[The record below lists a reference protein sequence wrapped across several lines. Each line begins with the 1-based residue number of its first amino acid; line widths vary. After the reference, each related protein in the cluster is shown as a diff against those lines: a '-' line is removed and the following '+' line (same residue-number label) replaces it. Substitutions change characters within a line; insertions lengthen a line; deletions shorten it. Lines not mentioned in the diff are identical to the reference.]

1 MGNIVV
7 GSALLARANL
17 QNYALM
23 QAAVPAA
30 CYDEDEARIKQTQ
43 PYNHLTFTMW
53 DELTPED
60 DLDPAVPAV
69 AYRGRLKDVPGNL
82 INFCLPQDYAT
93 SFAWEVNND
102 QTKPPNATLAANF
115 QYYRNNLNGT
125 KLYKYY
131 MVVNLEVLDH
141 YLTDP
146 YEAMPYGCRTWAK
159 ALGAESRTAGS
170 IDGSVDLSS
179 ANYNLPGESSGFGD
193 EHSGQF
199 NARIQQLRPFYDAVL
214 DSFGLD
220 ANP

>member
-1 MGNIVV
+1 M
-7 GSALLARANL
+7 
-17 QNYALM
+17 
-23 QAAVPAA
+23 
-30 CYDEDEARIKQTQ
+30 
-43 PYNHLTFTMW
+43 
-53 DELTPED
+53 
-60 DLDPAVPAV
+60 
-69 AYRGRLKDVPGNL
+69 
-82 INFCLPQDYAT
+82 
-93 SFAWEVNND
+93 
-102 QTKPPNATLAANF
+102 
-115 QYYRNNLNGT
+115 
-125 KLYKYY
+125 
-131 MVVNLEVLDH
+131 NLEVLDH

-179 ANYNLPGESSGFGD
+179 ANYNSPGESSGFGD